1 MADAH
6 STFTRREMAAGTLL
20 FSLAADADALRR
32 ALMDCIDQ
40 PPAQQARALMAA
52 AALAGRVGLT
62 ADRAAHS
69 LGRARCQ
76 SDDDWLFDGDGRDAM
91 NALTVG
97 HSLTGAHGG

>member
-6 STFTRREMAAGTLL
+6 SILTRRETAAGTLL
-20 FSLAADADALRR
+20 SGMAGDADSLRR

-40 PPAQQARALMAA
+40 PPAQQASALVAA

-76 SDDDWLFDGDGRDAM
+76 SDDDWLFDGDDRDAM
-91 NALTVG
+91 SALMVG